1 MLNLPV
7 FLMQN
12 FSQVSKRNTE
22 KYINYSE
29 QSLELAFNIVFHSF
43 LSSYLSGGSMEVS
56 IGASESCSNC
66 SDPDVKRT
74 CVVTITDVQGGSEG
88 VSMERAFSHL

>member
-1 MLNLPV
+1 
-7 FLMQN
+7 
-12 FSQVSKRNTE
+12 
-22 KYINYSE
+22 
-29 QSLELAFNIVFHSF
+29 
-43 LSSYLSGGSMEVS
+43 MEVS